1 LLADG
6 HGIASA
12 FNLLAIERSR
22 RPSRYSAKID
32 AEQRLVTAAGIR
44 DGTVVDRTVVDLALL
59 EMAANGTALDGRSC
73 RPRRAN
79 RHSHRHTRETHLVPP
94 HGGLPDWATGVGPAT
109 LIIIDE
115 AGMADTLSLD
125 TAVQFAFDRGASVRL
140 VGDDQQL
147 AAIGAGGVLRD
158 IQQGHGALHLTELH
172 RFTDPA
178 EAHASLTLR
187 EGDPRALGFYLDHG
201 RVHVGDLAKITE
213 DAFTAWIS
221 RPSRRTR
228 HDHARSDPRACR

>member
-1 LLADG
+1 VLPCHPSAIRWRFWAGLLADG

-115 AGMADTLSLD
+115 AGMGFSYVKPRSLLRPV
-125 TAVQFAFDRGASVRL
+125 AV
-140 VGDDQQL
+140 
-147 AAIGAGGVLRD
+147 
-158 IQQGHGALHLTELH
+158 
-172 RFTDPA
+172 
-178 EAHASLTLR
+178 
-187 EGDPRALGFYLDHG
+187 EGL
-201 RVHVGDLAKITE
+201 
-213 DAFTAWIS
+213 
-221 RPSRRTR
+221 
-228 HDHARSDPRACR
+228 